1 MRTAIPLLLL
11 VILAFQSCEP
21 SSTNPVMREALV
33 PVYGSPQSAKLIS
46 AESPRPTVNSGKIY
60 TVGSLLYQVE
70 QDSGIHV
77 INYSNPSSPQKI
89 GFIRSFLCKELSV
102 KNGLIYTNNLAD
114 LVVIDASNLNA
125 VREVG
130 RTANVFP
137 DLAVQYPAKP
147 QNSSMIYFEC
157 ADPSRGVVFAWE
169 RRQTSNANC
178 RR

>member
-1 MRTAIPLLLL
+1 MRKAFPLLMV
-11 VILAFQSCEP
+11 VILAIQACEP
-21 SSTNPVMREALV
+21 TSTNPVMREAWV
-33 PVYGSPQSAKLIS
+33 PVYGSSQTAKLIT
-46 AESPRPTVNSGKIY
+46 AEAPRPTVNSGKMY

-102 KNGLIYTNNLAD
+102 KNGFIYTNNIAD
-114 LVVIDASNLNA
+114 LVVIDASNLNN

-137 DLAVQYPAKP
+137 DLAIQYPAKP
-147 QNSSMIYFEC
+147 VNNSMIYFEC
-157 ADPSRGVVFAWE
+157 ADPSRGTVIAWE
-169 RRQTSNANC
+169 KRQTSNANC